1 MVLRSWW
8 WREGRSIKKLVVARR
23 AEYQE
28 VDGGEKGGGEKGGV
42 GEVGGG
48 NLLRN

>member
-1 MVLRSWW
+1 M
-8 WREGRSIKKLVVARR
+8 ARR

-48 NLLRN
+48 NFFKKLMFLRN